1 MLVAG
6 LPSWQ
11 MRPLSGFRDR
21 LAHVQPRAVIFD
33 LDGTLTEPL
42 LDFDL
47 IRAEIGLPHGPILEQ
62 LTALTAEQR
71 GRAETILRRH
81 ELTAIAQAVLADGCV
96 ELLALLRARGIPHGI
111 LTRNMRVA
119 VEQFCARF
127 GFQFAGTYT
136 REDGPHKPAPDGV
149 LHLCAGFGVAP
160 AQTLTVG
167 DYKFDVMAGRAA
179 GTRTALVTAQP
190 PDDLAAWGQP
200 DLVVA
205 SLRELLPLWAAER

>member
-1 MLVAG
+1 V
-6 LPSWQ
+6 
-11 MRPLSGFRDR
+11 LSPPPFE
-21 LAHVQPRAVIFD
+21 QPRAVIFD

-62 LTALTAEQR
+62 LAGLSVEEQR
-71 GRAETILRRH
+71 RAEVVLRRH
-81 ELTAIAQAVLADGCV
+81 EIAAIEQAVLADGCV
-96 ELLALLRARGIPHGI
+96 ELLALLRARKIPHGI
-111 LTRNMRVA
+111 LTRNVRVA
-119 VEQFCARF
+119 VEHFCARF

-149 LHLCAGFGVAP
+149 LHLCAGFAVPP
-160 AQTLTVG
+160 ARTLTVG

-179 GTRTALVTAQP
+179 GTHTALVTPSP
-190 PDDLAAWGQP
+190 PADLAAWGSP

-205 SLRELLPLWAAER
+205 SLRELLPLWA